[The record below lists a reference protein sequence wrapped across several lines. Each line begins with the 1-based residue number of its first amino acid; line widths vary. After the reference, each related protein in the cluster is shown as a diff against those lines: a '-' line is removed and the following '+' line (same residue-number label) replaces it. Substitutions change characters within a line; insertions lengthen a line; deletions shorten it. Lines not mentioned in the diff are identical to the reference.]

1 MLQSIHIQNYALI
14 DKLDI
19 DFMHNGLP
27 RMELNAVWRRPRF
40 DEPVLSSEE
49 QSSSAGAE
57 SGFSKF
63 FVRAGFGILA
73 AQAAYWLYPAI
84 TKALFRKRREK
95 NICLAPYMSA
105 ESRGLCLNITF

>member
-1 MLQSIHIQNYALI
+1 MAGYAVAAGTG
-14 DKLDI
+14 
-19 DFMHNGLP
+19 FF
-27 RMELNAVWRRPRF
+27 RMYNNRHWLTDVI
-40 DEPVLSSEE
+40 
-49 QSSSAGAE
+49 AG
-57 SGFSKF
+57 
-63 FVRAGFGILA
+63 AGFGILA